1 MLSHTVNNVAILR
14 PISSSSVSFSL
25 RECRFSIFYFLL
37 GLMSEKNLFFLL
49 LCFQVSFSIVF
60 LLQTITSYNIGFKYA
75 VNVQYMSVCFTCV
88 CRYVC
93 NNLLFI
99 LVSVRLSRTFV
110 FLYEYNKMCQ
120 YFLYLQVYM
129 SLTYMLVFLF
139 CLLVCK
145 CFFCFFSK

>member
-1 MLSHTVNNVAILR
+1 MLSHAVNNVAILR
-14 PISSSSVSFSL
+14 PISSPSVSL
-25 RECRFSIFYFLL
+25 RMSIFYFLL
-37 GLMSEKNLFFLL
+37 GLMSEKNLFFLP

-60 LLQTITSYNIGFKYA
+60 LLQTITSYNIGLKYA
-75 VNVQYMSVCFTCV
+75 VNVQYMPVCFTCV